1 MIVTLRYFEGCPNWN
16 HTKEL
21 LDGISAEIDFELRT
35 ELVSTHEEAERVGFL
50 GSPTVLIDGVD
61 PFATDG
67 APIGLACR
75 IYATPDGLKGSPT
88 VDLLRSAL
96 EKR

>member
-1 MIVTLRYFEGCPNWN
+1 MIATLQYFDGCPNWQY
-16 HTKEL
+16 TKKL
-21 LDGISAEIDFELRT
+21 LDGLSMEFDLELRM
-35 ELVSTHEEAERVGFL
+35 ELVSTPEEAERVSFR

-61 PFATDG
+61 PFADRY
-67 APIGLACR
+67 APVGLACR